1 MKKKLLFGV
10 GGILTLLLA
19 LAALLPLLFD
29 ANSFRPQI
37 QSALETGLKRKVELG
52 SLGLKMFPLS
62 VSVSNV
68 KVAEANGWDA
78 GPPFLVADEVLVK
91 IDLRALLNK
100 QVKIDSLAVIHPTIR
115 LSSNADGKWNFQSL
129 GQQSEGSGE
138 SNLSISEL
146 TVKDATLILSRAG
159 SVPQSLTAVNV
170 TLHDFKPGKPA
181 KVEASGHLPGEG
193 KQLVDVSGTLD
204 KGFDGK
210 FQLTDVSQAGLKGI
224 GATGTVRAPA
234 GGAIQFSTNLTAVE
248 PAFSGAIE
256 GNITP
261 GEQMKA
267 SLQGK
272 NLQMN
277 RKEWK
282 HPVRISTLIM
292 TLDQDTASFQPFVVE
307 SGDFKANANLKVT
320 EVAKAPTIEAEID
333 SSGTIAQMLATAS
346 AFGMNV
352 SGINAN
358 GKIAL
363 QATLKGSAAQPAAL
377 SYRASGTLNET
388 EIVVAGLDKPVQL
401 RHASFHATPKLIQ
414 FEVDTPELSLIPT
427 AQAQSGGSGKQSSKS
442 STAIRQALQGSARI
456 GKLIT
461 SSLTFDNVVTQFSLN
476 HGTLK
481 MDPLQGNLYG
491 GGITASIESDL
502 RQDPVAVK
510 VSTKINAI
518 DAVKFLG
525 STTGLKQILAGKL
538 SADGGFQFNLNSN
551 EPLAKSLSGNFKFEL
566 LDGRLNGLN
575 LMNEFARIGRF
586 LGFAMKDTS
595 FTDFL
600 KLAATMK
607 IENGLATS
615 DNIRLEFGGGSLGA
629 AGTLNLLDEKM
640 NMKLMTTL
648 DRDISKS
655 AGGTQI
661 GGFLSTALANEKG
674 ELILPLLATGL
685 LSKPHLV
692 PDGERIAKMKLQ
704 SATGAIKSV
713 KDIQNAAESV
723 RGIFDQFRKKKEQ

>member
-10 GGILTLLLA
+10 AGIATLLVA
-19 LAALLPLLFD
+19 LVALLPLFFD

-37 QSALETGLKRKVELG
+37 QSALETGLNRKVELG
-52 SLGLKMFPLS
+52 NLSLKIFPLS

-68 KVAEANGWDA
+68 KVAEANGWDP
-78 GPPFLVADEVLVK
+78 GPAFLVADEVLVK
-91 IDLRALLNK
+91 VDLRALLNK
-100 QVKIDSLAVIHPTIR
+100 QVKVDSLEIVRPTIR
-115 LSSNADGKWNFQSL
+115 LSSSADGKWNYQSL
-129 GQQSEGSGE
+129 GQQSEGTGE

-146 TVKDATLILSRAG
+146 AVKDATLTVTRAG
-159 SVPQSLTAVNV
+159 SAAQSLTAVNV
-170 TLHDFKPGKPA
+170 KLHDFIPGKPA
-181 KVEASGHLPGEG
+181 KIEASARLPGEG
-193 KQLVDVSGTLD
+193 KQLVDLSGIVD

-210 FQLTDVSQAGLKGI
+210 FQLTDVSQAGFKGI

-234 GGAIQFSTNLTAVE
+234 TGAIHFSTNLTAVE

-256 GNITP
+256 GSVTP

-272 NLQMN
+272 NLQMS

-282 HPVRISTLIM
+282 HPVKISALNM
-292 TLDQDTASFQPFVVE
+292 TLDQDTAFFQTFVVE

-320 EVAKAPTIEAEID
+320 DVAKAPAIEAEID
-333 SSGTIAQMLATAS
+333 SSGTIAQMLAAAS
-346 AFGMNV
+346 AFGMSVN
-352 SGINAN
+352 GINAN

-363 QATLKGSAAQPAAL
+363 QANLKGLAAKPEAL

-388 EIVVAGLDKPVQL
+388 EIIVTGLAKPVQL

-414 FEVDTPELSLIPT
+414 FEVDTPELSLIPAT
-427 AQAQSGGSGKQSSKS
+427 QSQSGGSNKQGSNG
-442 STAIRQALQGSARI
+442 STTITQTLQGSARI

-481 MDPLQGNLYG
+481 MDPLEGNLCG
-491 GGITASIESDL
+491 GGISASVESDL

-510 VSTKINAI
+510 VSTKVNAI
-518 DAVKFLG
+518 DAVKLLG
-525 STTGLKQILAGKL
+525 STTGLKQILSGKL
-538 SADGGFQFNLNSN
+538 SADGGFQFSLNPN
-551 EPLAKSLSGNFKFEL
+551 EPLAKSLSGNLKFEL

-586 LGFAMKDTS
+586 LGFAMKDNS

-648 DRDISKS
+648 DKDVSKT

-661 GGFLSTALANEKG
+661 GGFLSTVLANEKG

-704 SATGAIKSV
+704 SATGVMKSV
-713 KDIQNAAESV
+713 KDIQNAAETV

>member
-1 MKKKLLFGV
+1 MKKKLLFGA
-10 GGILTLLLA
+10 GGIVALLVVA
-19 LAALLPLLFD
+19 VTLLPLFFD

-37 QSALETGLKRKVELG
+37 QSALETGLNRKVELG
-52 SLGLKMFPLS
+52 TLSLKIFPLS

-68 KVAEANGWDA
+68 KVAEANGWDSA
-78 GPPFLVADEVLVK
+78 PPFLVADEVLVK
-91 IDLRALLNK
+91 VDLRALLNK
-100 QVKIDSLAVIHPTIR
+100 QVKVDSLEIIHPTIR
-115 LSSNADGKWNFQSL
+115 LSSNADGKWSYQSL

-146 TVKDATLILSRAG
+146 AVKDATLTVTRAG
-159 SVPQSLTAVNV
+159 SVPQSLTAMNV
-170 TLHDFKPGKPA
+170 TLHDFRPGKPA
-181 KVEASGHLPGEG
+181 KIEASAHLPGEG
-193 KQLVDVSGTLD
+193 KQLVDVSGIVD

-234 GGAIQFSTNLTAVE
+234 NGAIQFSTNLTAVE
-248 PAFSGAIE
+248 PAFSGTIE
-256 GNITP
+256 GSVTP

-267 SLQGK
+267 GIRGK
-272 NLQMN
+272 NLQMS

-282 HPVRISTLIM
+282 HPVKISTLDM
-292 TLDQDTASFQPFVVE
+292 TLDQDIASFQPFIVE

-320 EVAKAPTIEAEID
+320 DVATAPAIVAEID
-333 SSGTIAQMLATAS
+333 SAGTIAQMLAAAS

-358 GKIAL
+358 GKISL
-363 QATLKGSAAQPAAL
+363 QATLKGLAAQPAAL
-377 SYRASGTLNET
+377 SYRASGTLNEA
-388 EIVVAGLDKPVQL
+388 EIGVAGLAKPVQL

-414 FEVDTPELSLIPT
+414 FEVDTPELSLIPSE
-427 AQAQSGGSGKQSSKS
+427 QSPAGGSGKPGSKG
-442 STAIRQALQGSARI
+442 STTITQALQGSARI

-461 SSLTFDNVVTQFSLN
+461 SSLTFDHVVTQFSLN
-476 HGTLK
+476 RGMLK
-481 MDPLQGNLYG
+481 MDPLEGSLYG
-491 GGITASIESDL
+491 GNITASIESDL
-502 RQDPVAVK
+502 RQSPVAVK
-510 VSTKINAI
+510 VSTKVNAI
-518 DAVKFLG
+518 DAVKLLG
-525 STTGLKQILAGKL
+525 STTGLKQILSGKL
-538 SADGGFQFNLNSN
+538 SADGGFQFHLNPN
-551 EPLAKSLSGNFKFEL
+551 EPLAKSLSGNLKFEL

-586 LGFAMKDTS
+586 LGFAVKDNT

-648 DRDISKS
+648 DKDISKN

-674 ELILPLLATGL
+674 ELLFPLLATGL
-685 LSKPHLV
+685 LSKPHLA
-692 PDGERIAKMKLQ
+692 PDAERIAKMKLQ
-704 SATGAIKSV
+704 SATGVMKSV